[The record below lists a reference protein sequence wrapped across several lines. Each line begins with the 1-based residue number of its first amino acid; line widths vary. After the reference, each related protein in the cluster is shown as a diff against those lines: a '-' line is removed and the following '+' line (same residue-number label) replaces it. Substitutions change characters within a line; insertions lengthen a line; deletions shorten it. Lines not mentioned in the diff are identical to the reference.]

1 MFLNIFDTIKK
12 FFEKLFTDFDLSD
25 LAILFFGI
33 MIGFLLCMA
42 IYIITVLSTLKRS
55 DKIEPISLDH
65 IENVKIRRVIDN
77 AKEEYIELYSYVA
90 TGKKLQAVGE
100 LSWQI
105 IKDIAKIYYPDSQ
118 YPIYELSVD
127 ELIRLNYYITTRIEK
142 LFSGKVLGTFK
153 KVKISQI
160 LRLIDLKKRIEENK
174 LVKLANKTKAPKI
187 YKSVMAVLNI
197 FNPGYWVRKMMISTT
212 IDMTTNKIALIVLDV
227 VGDETNKVYSKNQ
240 SIFST
245 EDDITKQIEE
255 METFLLNEEKE

>member
-1 MFLNIFDTIKK
+1 
-12 FFEKLFTDFDLSD
+12 
-25 LAILFFGI
+25 
-33 MIGFLLCMA
+33 
-42 IYIITVLSTLKRS
+42 
-55 DKIEPISLDH
+55 
-65 IENVKIRRVIDN
+65 
-77 AKEEYIELYSYVA
+77 
-90 TGKKLQAVGE
+90 
-100 LSWQI
+100 
-105 IKDIAKIYYPDSQ
+105 
-118 YPIYELSVD
+118 
-127 ELIRLNYYITTRIEK
+127 
-142 LFSGKVLGTFK
+142 
-153 KVKISQI
+153 SQI